1 VDAGIERLAFTP
13 ASIRSAWRRWH
24 GPWRRFTVARG
35 LARLPGLGYQQCFV
49 R

>member
-1 VDAGIERLAFTP
+1 VATHVVAVEARL
-13 ASIRSAWRRWH
+13 RWH

-35 LARLPGLGYQQCFV
+35 LARLPGLGYQLRFV